1 MLTVRAPGKVILLGE
16 YAVLGGAP
24 ALVAAVDRLA
34 SCTVADGAGCRI
46 EAPALGCAC
55 DAHAPLAGDKLDFAR
70 AAAATVGDVPPGVYR
85 LDSEDLAFRDADGTR
100 HKLGLGG
107 SAATTVALLAA
118 IAARRG
124 HSIDAAEV
132 YARAQRAHHRV
143 QGRGSGADVAA
154 SAFGGL
160 LAYRWFEG
168 RAGGAL
174 DAGCGTAS
182 ASKLPVSSLPEL
194 LLVWTGQSAS
204 TPALVERVWAL
215 GPARL
220 AALLAPI
227 ADASERGISAIQQ
240 GNRPALAEAA
250 AETGAAL
257 FALGAA
263 AGATLFTPAHAQV
276 AALARPFGV
285 VVKPTGAGG
294 GDLAWMIGPDGAAE
308 AAAAEAVRA
317 GGHVVLR
324 MRVSDRGVHAA

>member
-1 MLTVRAPGKVILLGE
+1 VLTVRAPGKVILLGE
-16 YAVLGGAP
+16 YAVLGDAP

-34 SCTVADGAGCRI
+34 SCTVVDGPGCRI

-55 DAHAPLAGDKLDFAR
+55 DARAPLAGDKLDFAR
-70 AAAATVGDVPPGVYR
+70 AAIATAGETPPGVYR
-85 LDSEDLAFRDADGTR
+85 LDSEDLAFRGADGGR

-118 IAARRG
+118 VAARAGRPV
-124 HSIDAAEV
+124 DAADV

-168 RAGGAL
+168 RAGGDL

-182 ASKLPVSSLPEL
+182 VERLPIAGLPSLS
-194 LLVWTGQSAS
+194 LVWTGQSAS

-220 AALLAPI
+220 DALLAPI
-227 ADASERGISAIQQ
+227 ATAAERGIAAVRQ
-240 GNRPALAEAA
+240 GHRPGLVEAAGATAEALA
-250 AETGAAL
+250 
-257 FALGAA
+257 ALGAA
-263 AGATLFTPAHAQV
+263 AGATLVTPVHGEL

-294 GDLAWMIGPDGAAE
+294 GDLAWLVGPDDAAE
-308 AAAAEAVRA
+308 GAAAEAVRA
-317 GGHVVLR
+317 AGHVVLR
-324 MRVSDRGVHAA
+324 MRVSARGVHAG